1 VPRLLIQGPDGERHL
16 ALTDK
21 PVRVGSA
28 RGSDVQIK
36 GQDVEP
42 KHCTIEQG
50 RGGWRVRDG
59 GARTTRVN
67 GKIFMSRRLKH
78 GDRIAVGPA
87 TIVFEDDPEET
98 GSPAAP
104 AKALAPPPS
113 SRSTAEDLTRLTT
126 TLRALASETDVK
138 KLLSL
143 IVDQVISLTGAE
155 RGFLILR
162 KDAKFEMVAARTLDR
177 ENVRRPGLKISRAV
191 ADEVARTG
199 KPLLTT
205 NAQADARL
213 RGSKSVTGMKL
224 RSVLCVPLAARGRF
238 LGFLYV
244 DHRFEEGT
252 FQHGDVGYVAAFAD
266 QAAVALEDMRL
277 VAELRERTAE
287 LERSHER
294 IEELNRLLE
303 ERVDRQQRELD
314 EVRTLLRDRGD
325 RPLKYEYE
333 NIVGRSAAMRDVLRL
348 VDHVTDT
355 SMPVLILGESGTGK
369 ELIARAIHAN
379 GPRAAEAF
387 VTENCAA
394 IPESLL
400 ESALF
405 GHVRGAFTGAD
416 RERTGLFEMADGGTL
431 FLDEIGDLPLTTQV
445 KLLRVLE
452 TGELR
457 PVGGKDTVTVDVRV
471 LSATHRDLAAMVE
484 EGTFRRDL
492 YYRIHVLEVRLPP
505 LRERRED
512 IPELVVHFLSQQA
525 GLSQQAR
532 LSQPEVV
539 AEPKTITDEALALL
553 IGYGWPGN
561 VRQLRNE
568 VLRAV
573 ALSGHVI
580 VPEVLSA
587 EIRDVSVPIAA
598 ASAGVR
604 PLREVV
610 QEAVDLVERRAVLA
624 ALRRA
629 GWKKADAAR
638 LLEVSRPTLDAKM
651 KRFEIAKAREE

>member
-1 VPRLLIQGPDGERHL
+1 MPRLVIESSDGERHL

-28 RGSDVQIK
+28 RGSDVHVTGK
-36 GQDVEP
+36 NVES

-50 RGGWRVRDG
+50 RAGWRVRDG
-59 GARTTRVN
+59 GARSTLVN
-67 GKIFMSRRLKH
+67 GKSFMSRRLKH
-78 GDRIAVGPA
+78 GDRISVGPA

-98 GSPAAP
+98 GSPVAAS
-104 AKALAPPPS
+104 KALAPPPS
-113 SRSTAEDLTRLTT
+113 SRSAAEDLTRLTT

-252 FQHGDVGYVAAFAD
+252 FQHSDVGYVAAFAD

-333 NIVGRSAAMRDVLRL
+333 NIVGRSAAMREVLRL

-369 ELIARAIHAN
+369 ELVARAIHVN
-379 GPRAAEAF
+379 GPRAAESF

-416 RERTGLFEMADGGTL
+416 RERTGLFELADRGTL
-431 FLDEIGDLPLTTQV
+431 FLDEIGDLPLATQV

-471 LSATHRDLAAMVE
+471 LSATHRDLAGMVE
-484 EGTFRRDL
+484 DGTFRRDL

-505 LRERRED
+505 LRDRPED
-512 IPELVVHFLSQQA
+512 IPDLVIHFLAQQA
-525 GLSQQAR
+525 GDHG
-532 LSQPEVV
+532 
-539 AEPKTITDEALALL
+539 PKTITDDALAFLV
-553 IGYGWPGN
+553 GYAWPGN

-573 ALSGHVI
+573 ALSGNVI
-580 VPEVLSA
+580 IPEVLSA
-587 EIRDVSVPIAA
+587 GVRDVSVPVAA

-610 QEAVDLVERRAVLA
+610 QEAVDLVERRSVLA

-629 GWKKADAAR
+629 GWKKAEAAR
-638 LLEVSRPTLDAKM
+638 LLEVSRPTLDAKI
-651 KRFEIAKAREE
+651 KRFEITRDPEE